1 MSLDLFEVVAIAAL
15 LAGISA
21 LALVVYR
28 TFALRQAAEAAAGP
42 DTRIADLI
50 RDGEERLTAMVAMM
64 DASQQARLDSLK
76 QEISAVKSDIDWLTG
91 ERMIEQAIMMAR
103 EGVPAE
109 EISSDLGLS
118 FDAAHTISVMRRH

>member
-1 MSLDLFEVVAIAAL
+1 MSLDLFEVVAIAAMT
-15 LAGISA
+15 AGVGA
-21 LALVVYR
+21 LALAIYR
-28 TFALRQAAEAAAGP
+28 ILASRFSAGVEENS

-109 EISSDLGLS
+109 EISADLGLS
-118 FDAAHTISVMRRH
+118 FDAAQTISVMRRH